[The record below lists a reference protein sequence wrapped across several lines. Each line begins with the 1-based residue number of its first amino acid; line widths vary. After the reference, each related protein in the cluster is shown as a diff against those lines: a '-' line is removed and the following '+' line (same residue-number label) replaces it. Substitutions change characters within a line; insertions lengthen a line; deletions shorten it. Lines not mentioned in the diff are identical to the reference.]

1 MWSGS
6 RQRKLP
12 QMGAASAIAKALTF
26 MWCVV
31 WVDSDCFSQC
41 LWPRQGPPSHL
52 EKELARNRKACLWV
66 CSAKS
71 MWIWDRYFF
80 LAYLLEKQRWGTQQ
94 RTKPALET
102 PWNRTVISTWQRL
115 TNTSHQFTFFQQI
128 LTWHLPGP
136 GLNPLWADQGRSL
149 CLCTEGVCEALI
161 RNAAKKW
168 DVTKEAIPV
177 SVKTYPR
184 SQGTH
189 RRTSDSGSMFC
200 EGHQVWDLLKGQG
213 WEKSW
218 SPRAKSCATE
228 YVPHW

>member
-1 MWSGS
+1 MATPH
-6 RQRKLP
+6 KY
-12 QMGAASAIAKALTF
+12 K
-26 MWCVV
+26 
-31 WVDSDCFSQC
+31 
-41 LWPRQGPPSHL
+41 PS
-52 EKELARNRKACLWV
+52 V
-66 CSAKS
+66 
-71 MWIWDRYFF
+71 
-80 LAYLLEKQRWGTQQ
+80 YLLSANTDLTPARARPE
-94 RTKPALET
+94 PAL
-102 PWNRTVISTWQRL
+102 
-115 TNTSHQFTFFQQI
+115 
-128 LTWHLPGP
+128 
-136 GLNPLWADQGRSL
+136 GRSGEGL

-161 RNAAKKW
+161 RNAAKNL